1 MNINLNWSAPEYAI
15 WFGSGFAAYY
25 LRYGNQWQGNEIRLA
40 YNVFF
45 GILNLIG
52 WCIEWVWFNTN
63 WSAIIAVISAVVAV
77 GCFLWICHLPPFR
90 RRFF

>member
-25 LRYGNQWQGNEIRLA
+25 LRYGNQWQGNEIRLC

-52 WCIEWVWFNTN
+52 WCIEWVWAVLPGIGLFM
-63 WSAIIAVISAVVAV
+63 SLFIVAILLFTF
-77 GCFLWICHLPPFR
+77 G
-90 RRFF
+90 RFGPKQYRIF